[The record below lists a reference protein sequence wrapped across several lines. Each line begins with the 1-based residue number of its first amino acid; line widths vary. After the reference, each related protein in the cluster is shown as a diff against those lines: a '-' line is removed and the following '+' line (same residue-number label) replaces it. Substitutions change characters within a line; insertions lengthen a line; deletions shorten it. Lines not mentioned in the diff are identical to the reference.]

1 MAQGAK
7 ESTKSFNFDFSYWS
21 HDVSFHNIF
30 LKICKITKKFPPVVG
45 FSKPFFALFQN
56 QDPDFDGQDKVYGD
70 LGEEMLQHAF
80 EGMFFLGWA

>member
-21 HDVSFHNIF
+21 HDVSFYD
-30 LKICKITKKFPPVVG
+30 L
-45 FSKPFFALFQN
+45 FSKIPNSKFYKFWLFLTFSNLLQN

-80 EGMFFLGWA
+80 EGMYKL

>member
-21 HDVSFHNIF
+21 HDVSFYDLF
-30 LKICKITKKFPPVVG
+30 SKIPNYRTKKFQVFQILAFLN
-45 FSKPFFALFQN
+45 FSNLFQN

-80 EGMFFLGWA
+80 EGMYKL